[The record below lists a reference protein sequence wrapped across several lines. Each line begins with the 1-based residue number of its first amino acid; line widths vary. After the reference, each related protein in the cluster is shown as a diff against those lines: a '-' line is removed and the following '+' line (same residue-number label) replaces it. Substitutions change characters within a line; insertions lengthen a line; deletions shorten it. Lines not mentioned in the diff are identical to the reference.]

1 VYTSN
6 NTRERAQNDEPVDY
20 LLLSDIHLGSDI
32 VTHLRPWAATSWL
45 LREADVDRRLVSL
58 LDHYR
63 VERSPGR
70 TWRLVI
76 AGDFLDLV
84 GVSLSPAGDDVRTV
98 PTLEEQRHGL
108 GSAADHV
115 VHKLH
120 AIAARHPTVFGAL
133 ARFLAAGN
141 SLVVVRGNHDIELHW
156 RTAQRALV
164 DAILQHATSDERATM
179 ATRIEICP
187 WFYAVDGL
195 LYVEHGHEFDAMCSY
210 GDPLLPVCVKD
221 PKRIRSTP
229 FSVLLR
235 HVARPTRGLSSAS
248 YGYVGMSAY
257 VVLLLQLGLRGSGQI
272 AVRYSRACHRLVSE
286 NFVRAVDGGRR
297 HMQRAQASLR
307 RFAAHT
313 GVSTSRLEALREI
326 YVAPAVQNLSLIV
339 RSLYLDRIASGLL
352 ALAALAAA
360 LIVGAYTTLGIGA
373 LCAIPALLLTTYTLV
388 GSGTNTPP
396 KASMQRGAERI
407 AGLFKARW
415 VVMGHT
421 HEPVI
426 TQVAADSRYVNLG
439 SWGTDDPPEEQLAVH
454 ASSCTFLE
462 LRERDG
468 DYVAALLHWDLERG
482 PVPTSYESESRSFP
496 AQPEPVVA
504 APSSAAD
511 TQVKMPATHAT
522 RQVVSRP
529 PTIARGPS

>member
-1 VYTSN
+1 VQA
-6 NTRERAQNDEPVDY
+6 RNDQGVDY
-20 LLLSDIHLGSDI
+20 LMLSDIHLGSDI

-58 LDHYR
+58 LEHYR
-63 VERSPGR
+63 VERSEGR
-70 TWRLVI
+70 RWRLII

-84 GVSLSPAGDDVRTV
+84 GVSLSPSGDDVFTK
-98 PTLEEQRHGL
+98 PTPEEVRHGL

-133 ARFLAAGN
+133 ARFLAEGN

-156 RTAQRALV
+156 RSAQRALV
-164 DAILQHATSDERATM
+164 EAIVQHAAPEARTALAS
-179 ATRIEICP
+179 RIEICP

-248 YGYVGMSAY
+248 YGYVGMGAY
-257 VVLLLQLGLRGSGQI
+257 AVLLLHLGLVGSGQI
-272 AVRYSRACHRLVSE
+272 AVRYARACTRLVSE
-286 NFVRAVDGGRR
+286 RFVRAVDGGRR
-297 HMQRAQASLR
+297 HMQRAQASFR
-307 RFAAHT
+307 RFAVHS
-313 GVSTSRLEALREI
+313 GVSTARLEALREI
-326 YVAPAVQNLSLIV
+326 YVAPAVQNLSLIL
-339 RSLYLDRIASGLL
+339 RKLYLDRIAAGML
-352 ALAALAAA
+352 ALAALAVA
-360 LIVGAYTTLGIGA
+360 LIVGGYTTRTVGA
-373 LCAIPALLLTTYTLV
+373 LCAIPAALFAGYAWI
-388 GSGTNTPP
+388 GSGSNTSP
-396 KASMQRGAERI
+396 KASMQHGAERI

-426 TQVAADSRYVNLG
+426 SQVAPDARYVNLG

-454 ASSCTFLE
+454 ASSCTFLQ
-462 LRERDG
+462 LRERG
-468 DYVAALLHWDLERG
+468 GEYQAELLHWDLEQG
-482 PVPTSYESESRSFP
+482 PVPTSYECEPRSFP
-496 AQPEPVVA
+496 PVPPSAEPFA
-504 APSSAAD
+504 LAD
-511 TQVKMPATHAT
+511 AQVKIPATHAT
-522 RQVVSRP
+522 KHVVSRP

>member
-1 VYTSN
+1 VHSPDPTPVPA
-6 NTRERAQNDEPVDY
+6 RNDQGVDY
-20 LLLSDIHLGSDI
+20 LMLSDIHLGSDI

-58 LDHYR
+58 LEHYR
-63 VERSPGR
+63 VERTEGR
-70 TWRLVI
+70 SWRLII

-84 GVSLSPAGDDVRTV
+84 GVSLSPSGEDVFTK
-98 PTLEEQRHGL
+98 PTPEEVRHGL

-133 ARFLAAGN
+133 TRFLAEGN

-156 RTAQRALV
+156 RSAQRALV
-164 DAILQHATSDERATM
+164 EAIVQHAAPEARSAL
-179 ATRIEICP
+179 ASRIEICP

-248 YGYVGMSAY
+248 YGYVGMGAY
-257 VVLLLQLGLRGSGQI
+257 AVLLLQLGLRGSGQI
-272 AVRYSRACHRLVSE
+272 AVRYARACYRLVCE
-286 NFVRAVDGGRR
+286 RFVRAVDGGRR
-297 HMQRAQASLR
+297 HMQRAQASFR
-307 RFAAHT
+307 RFAAHS
-313 GVSTSRLEALREI
+313 GVSTARLEALREI
-326 YVAPAVQNLSLIV
+326 YVAPAVQNLSLIL
-339 RSLYLDRIASGLL
+339 RKLYLDRIASGVL
-352 ALAALAAA
+352 ALAALATA
-360 LIVGAYTTLGIGA
+360 LIIGGYTTRTVGA
-373 LCAIPALLLTTYTLV
+373 LCAIPAALFAAYAWI
-388 GSGTNTPP
+388 GSGSNTSP
-396 KASMQRGAERI
+396 KACMQRGAERI

-426 TQVAADSRYVNLG
+426 SQVAPDSRYVNLG

-454 ASSCTFLE
+454 ASSCTFLQ

-468 DYVAALLHWDLERG
+468 EYRAELLHWDLERG
-482 PVPTSYESESRSFP
+482 PVPTSYECEPRSFP
-496 AQPEPVVA
+496 PVPLVEEPSVL
-504 APSSAAD
+504 PD
-511 TQVKMPATHAT
+511 TQVNMPATHAT
-522 RQVVSRP
+522 RHVVSRP

>member
-1 VYTSN
+1 
-6 NTRERAQNDEPVDY
+6 
-20 LLLSDIHLGSDI
+20 
-32 VTHLRPWAATSWL
+32 
-45 LREADVDRRLVSL
+45 
-58 LDHYR
+58 R
-63 VERSPGR
+63 VERSEGR
-70 TWRLVI
+70 SWRLII

-84 GVSLSPAGDDVRTV
+84 GVSLSPSGDDVRTV
-98 PTLEEQRHGL
+98 PTAEEHRHGL

-156 RTAQRALV
+156 RSAQRALV
-164 DAILQHATSDERATM
+164 DAILMHAAPEQRALL
-179 ATRIEICP
+179 ASQIEICP

-210 GDPLLPVCVKD
+210 GDPLLPVCVRD

-248 YGYVGMSAY
+248 YGYVGMGAY
-257 VVLLLQLGLRGSGQI
+257 VLLLLQLGLRGSGQI

-286 NFVRAVDGGRR
+286 RFVRAVDGGRR
-297 HMQRAQASLR
+297 HMQRAQASFR
-307 RFAAHT
+307 RFAVHS
-313 GVSTSRLEALREI
+313 GVSTTRLEALREI

-352 ALAALAAA
+352 AFAALATA
-360 LIVGAYTTLGIGA
+360 LIIGAYTSRSIGA
-373 LCAIPALLLTTYTLV
+373 LCAIPALLLAAYALI
-388 GSGTNTPP
+388 GSGSNTPP

-407 AGLFKARW
+407 AGLFRARW

-421 HEPVI
+421 HEPLI
-426 TQVAADSRYVNLG
+426 SLVAADSRYVNLG

-462 LRERDG
+462 LRAREG
-468 DYVAALLHWDLERG
+468 EYVAALLHWDLERG
-482 PVPTSYESESRSFP
+482 PVATNYENEPRSFP
-496 AQPEPVVA
+496 PAKEPVEAPSVA
-504 APSSAAD
+504 AN

-522 RQVVSRP
+522 RQVVSSP